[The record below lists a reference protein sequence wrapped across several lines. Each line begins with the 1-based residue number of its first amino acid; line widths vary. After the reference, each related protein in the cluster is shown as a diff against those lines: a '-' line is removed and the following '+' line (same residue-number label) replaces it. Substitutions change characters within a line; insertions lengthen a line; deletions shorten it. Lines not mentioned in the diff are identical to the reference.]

1 MFLKIKKI
9 TLLLLFIIP
18 LNIYAYSDYVYA
30 GGDSVGIKIN
40 TDGILIVGSYNID
53 GHNNLTDSK
62 LKTND
67 LITMIN
73 NQKID
78 NINSMVEI
86 INSCNCDNINITY
99 KRSNKLYN
107 TNLKLYYEDNKV
119 KTGLYVKDSITGV
132 GTLTYIDPNT
142 MLFGVLGHEI
152 SDSNGN
158 VYNIK
163 NGYITGSKITGITK
177 SNRGIP
183 GEKNAIIYNEDING
197 NITEHTNK
205 GLFGKYTSDIKKNK
219 LYKVASI
226 DDIKTGTAK
235 ILTVINDNNIEEFN
249 INILSFK
256 ETKNKLK
263 NIEFEV
269 IDKKLLNSSNGIVQ
283 GMSGSPIIQGE
294 YIIGAVTHVV
304 IDEPHKGYGIL
315 ITNMLEEGEN

>member
-99 KRSNKLYN
+99 
-107 TNLKLYYEDNKV
+107 
-119 KTGLYVKDSITGV
+119 
-132 GTLTYIDPNT
+132 
-142 MLFGVLGHEI
+142 I
-152 SDSNGN
+152 S
-158 VYNIK
+158 
-163 NGYITGSKITGITK
+163 
-177 SNRGIP
+177 
-183 GEKNAIIYNEDING
+183 
-197 NITEHTNK
+197 
-205 GLFGKYTSDIKKNK
+205 KK
-219 LYKVASI
+219 
-226 DDIKTGTAK
+226 
-235 ILTVINDNNIEEFN
+235 
-249 INILSFK
+249 
-256 ETKNKLK
+256 
-263 NIEFEV
+263 
-269 IDKKLLNSSNGIVQ
+269 
-283 GMSGSPIIQGE
+283 
-294 YIIGAVTHVV
+294 
-304 IDEPHKGYGIL
+304 
-315 ITNMLEEGEN
+315 